1 MVKTSPVQ
9 FFRQV
14 AQEVSK
20 VTWPTKKET
29 WLTSV
34 MVVTL
39 VFIAAMFFFFVD
51 MGLGYAVKL
60 ILGFGG

>member
-1 MVKTSPVQ
+1 MAKTSPVQ

-39 VFIAAMFFFFVD
+39 VFIAAMFFFLVD

>member
-1 MVKTSPVQ
+1 MAKTSPVQ